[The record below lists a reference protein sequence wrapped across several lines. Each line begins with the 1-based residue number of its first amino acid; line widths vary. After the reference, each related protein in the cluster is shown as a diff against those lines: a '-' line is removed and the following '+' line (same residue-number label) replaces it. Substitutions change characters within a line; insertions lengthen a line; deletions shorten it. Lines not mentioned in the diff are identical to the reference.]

1 MQTMNQSN
9 FIPIILAWVVLT
21 DPATT
26 MQPDRQA
33 ARADGGKLTLVTRD
47 EAAGSGV
54 PARLELRAEKGRP
67 PTIRKAQRS
76 GEGVVID
83 REIELSLR
91 EGNYRFRVLRGPEYR
106 VVEGN
111 FEVQP
116 GATDT
121 RIVDL
126 VRMVDMRSEGF
137 LSGDLAWPGT
147 LDEKLPTLMAAEDLH
162 VAAVVAETSSP
173 ADAKDSRTKS
183 VGQTVVPDGDW
194 LTYPGSD
201 PQSDSRLA
209 VANPFAWELPIWLAT
224 KRIDGFFVLGDWL
237 RDGPAIEKFREGRP
251 PAEIGFTG
259 NDGPGRYAETVYWR
273 MLEAG
278 FRIPPL
284 AGTITNGG
292 DHVIGY
298 NRVYG
303 IGPSLGTQD
312 DRRAEPITDEGAFYR
327 AVWEGRSVVTNGPL
341 LRPTLGGYAPG
352 HVFQASPGEALKL
365 MPELHLAVRD
375 PVDYLEVIH
384 NGKRV
389 HSVRLDEYAKAG
401 GTIPELTFRESGW
414 VMIHVVTQHEGH
426 FRAAL
431 SAPWYIEFAGA
442 PRVSREAVE
451 FFRQWLS
458 DCEQKLKQLPSDRLT
473 PYIEPVRAARAFWEQ
488 KLDLSGPN

>member
-1 MQTMNQSN
+1 
-9 FIPIILAWVVLT
+9 
-21 DPATT
+21 
-26 MQPDRQA
+26 
-33 ARADGGKLTLVTRD
+33 
-47 EAAGSGV
+47 
-54 PARLELRAEKGRP
+54 
-67 PTIRKAQRS
+67 
-76 GEGVVID
+76 
-83 REIELSLR
+83 
-91 EGNYRFRVLRGPEYR
+91 
-106 VVEGN
+106 
-111 FEVQP
+111 
-116 GATDT
+116 
-121 RIVDL
+121 
-126 VRMVDMRSEGF
+126 
-137 LSGDLAWPGT
+137 
-147 LDEKLPTLMAAEDLH
+147 
-162 VAAVVAETSSP
+162 
-173 ADAKDSRTKS
+173 
-183 VGQTVVPDGDW
+183 
-194 LTYPGSD
+194 
-201 PQSDSRLA
+201 
-209 VANPFAWELPIWLAT
+209 
-224 KRIDGFFVLGDWL
+224 
-237 RDGPAIEKFREGRP
+237 
-251 PAEIGFTG
+251 
-259 NDGPGRYAETVYWR
+259 

-292 DHVIGY
+292 DHAIGY

-401 GTIPELTFRESGW
+401 GTIPELMFRESGW
-414 VMIHVVTQHEGH
+414 VMIHVVTQHQGH